1 MAKATAKAPAKAK
14 VSASVDYRE
23 GLHERLQDVEYA
35 ADYLSAAL
43 DDEDERVFLLAL
55 RDVAEAHGI
64 SRVAKEAELN
74 RENLY
79 RILKASSNPR
89 WSSISAL
96 LHALGL
102 QLVVRP
108 VE

>member
-1 MAKATAKAPAKAK
+1 MANRARMKAA
-14 VSASVDYRE
+14 VDYRA
-23 GLHERLQDVEYA
+23 GLHERLQDAEYA

-43 DDEDERVFLLAL
+43 TDSDEKVFLLAL

-64 SRVAKEAELN
+64 SRVATEADLN

-79 RILKASSNPR
+79 RILSARSNPR

-102 QLVVRP
+102 QLSVRP
-108 VE
+108 AEG

>member
-1 MAKATAKAPAKAK
+1 MAKATAKARSRK
-14 VSASVDYRE
+14 ASVDYRE
-23 GLHERLQDVEYA
+23 GLHERLQDAEYA

-43 DDEDERVFLLAL
+43 DDGDEKVFLLAL

-64 SRVAKEAELN
+64 SRVAEESGLN
-74 RENLY
+74 RENMY
-79 RILKASSNPR
+79 RILKASSDPR

-102 QLVVRP
+102 QLSVRP
-108 VE
+108 AES